1 MYSWSEVK
9 SKESRSWNGGPRG
22 ARSYVGR
29 EILFCLGFSLAF
41 LAVEAASKTAQGWPG
56 APAFYLPLGM
66 VAALFLCEGLGYWP
80 LVLLVAVVGAEVNYH
95 RPIASWCGLPGVVAI
110 YLFYILGIGLTRKW
124 WRIDPRMATV
134 RDVGRFAVTCLA
146 AAVPTAVVGMM
157 TLREDGIIGPADTVK
172 TAINWWE
179 SDAIAITSFTP
190 VLLLYVFPAVAAWRK
205 GKAFAGLLWG
215 RCQLRITASNLIL
228 VAAQG
233 CSIFL
238 TLWLVYFCDPVIPY
252 QPLYLLFLPVIWI
265 AVRHGLPGAA
275 LATFLM
281 NVFAM
286 FAADATHSADTGL
299 PRLQLAML
307 ALALTGLIVGAVVS
321 ERKRAEE
328 ALEQSESN
336 LSRAQSVAH
345 VGSWHVDI
353 RTKQLFWS
361 DETYRLFELPPG
373 TPVTRALVEE
383 AIPSED
389 LTAFHSRWR
398 AAMVTGSYDLEHRIR
413 AGGNVKWVRARA
425 RIEYGSNGR
434 AVLAIGTV
442 QDITQRKC
450 AEEALR
456 HAEEKYRAL
465 FEDAVVGMY
474 QSTPDGRLLTVN
486 RALAQM
492 FGYESPEQMLS
503 LNPEMPREIDGDGN
517 RNAEFRQLL
526 DSAGIVRDFE
536 YKVRRPDATEF
547 WILESARQVR
557 ANSGEI
563 LFIEG
568 ALHDISRRKLLEEQ
582 LRQAL
587 KMEAIGRLAGG
598 VAHDFNNALAVMM
611 GYSELAQM
619 NLHPEDPLH
628 KSLGEIIKAGHRAS
642 SLTRQLL
649 AFSRKQPFQPV
660 VLDLNAIVSEM
671 DKMLRRLIGE
681 DINLKITRDARLK
694 NVKADKGQI
703 EQILMN
709 LAVNARDAMPEG
721 GTLVIETA
729 NVEIG
734 EDEVRQHSFLK
745 AGNYVML
752 SVMDTGCGMSHE
764 VKAHIFEPFF
774 TTKGPE
780 KGTGLGLSTVY
791 GIVKQSDGFL
801 LVESEVGKGTT
812 FKNYF
817 PQIEIACATPAVV
830 ASTPVAQGGIET
842 VLLVEDEESLRK
854 LAQGCLQTCGYTVLE
869 ATDGQ
874 DALEVANRYRG
885 KIHLL
890 LTDVIMPGISGR
902 DLADQLAQVRPDVK
916 VLYMSGYT
924 HDLVT
929 QRGILASG
937 SELLQK
943 PFAISALLRKVRDM
957 LDEKAMHAAAH

>member
-1 MYSWSEVK
+1 MSIRSEVEGK
-9 SKESRSWNGGPRG
+9 DSHSPSAGTRA
-22 ARSYVGR
+22 ARSR
-29 EILFCLGFSLAF
+29 EFLFCLGFCIAF
-41 LAVEAASKTAQGWPG
+41 IAVESASKTAQGWPG

-66 VAALFLCEGLGYWP
+66 VAALFLWEGLSYWP
-80 LVLLVAVVGAEVNYH
+80 VVLLVAVIGAEINYH
-95 RPIASWCGLPGVVAI
+95 RPIASWCGLPGVVAV
-110 YLFYILGIGLTRKW
+110 YAFYIFGIAIARKW
-124 WRIDPRMATV
+124 WRIDPRLATV
-134 RDVGRFAVTCLA
+134 RDIGRFAVTCLA
-146 AAVPTAVVGMM
+146 AAVPTAVVGML
-157 TLREDGIIGPADTVK
+157 TLRGDGIIGPADAVK

-190 VLLLYVFPAVAAWRK
+190 LLLLYVFPFVTAWRK
-205 GKAFAGLLWG
+205 GEPVAGVPWG
-215 RCQLRITASNLIL
+215 RGPARVTLGHWIL
-228 VAAQG
+228 LAGQG
-233 CSIFL
+233 CSILL

-281 NVFAM
+281 NVMAM
-286 FAADATHSADTGL
+286 FTADATHSADTGL

-321 ERKRAEE
+321 ERKRADE

-345 VGSWHVDI
+345 VGSWHANIATNELV
-353 RTKQLFWS
+353 WS
-361 DETYRLFELPPG
+361 DEAYRLFELPPG
-373 TPVTRALVEE
+373 TPVTRALVEQ

-389 LTAFHSRWR
+389 LALFHDRWE
-398 AAMVTGSYDLEHRIR
+398 AAMVTGLYDLEHRIH
-413 AGGNVKWVRARA
+413 AGGSVKWVRARA
-425 RIEYGSNGR
+425 RIEYGADGQ
-434 AVLAIGTV
+434 AVLAIGTF
-442 QDITQRKC
+442 QDITQRKH

-474 QSTPDGRLLTVN
+474 QSTPEGRLLTVN
-486 RALAQM
+486 RALAHM
-492 FGYESPEQMLS
+492 FGYENPDEMLR
-503 LNPEMPREIDGDGN
+503 LNPVMPREINGSGN
-517 RNAEFRQLL
+517 RSTEFRQLL
-526 DSAGIVRDFE
+526 DSAGSVRDFE
-536 YKVRRPDATEF
+536 YQVRRPDATEF

-557 ANSGEI
+557 ASSGEI

-611 GYSELAQM
+611 GYSELAEL
-619 NLHPEDPLH
+619 NLHPDDPLH
-628 KSLGEIIKAGHRAS
+628 KNLGEIIKAGHRAS

-660 VLDLNAIVSEM
+660 VLDLNAIVLEM
-671 DKMLRRLIGE
+671 EKMLRRLIGE

-694 NVKADKGQI
+694 RIKADKGQI

-709 LAVNARDAMPEG
+709 LAVNSRDAMPEG
-721 GTLVIETA
+721 GTLLIETS

-734 EDEVRQHSFLK
+734 EDDVRQHSSLK
-745 AGNYVML
+745 AGHYVML
-752 SVMDTGCGMSHE
+752 RVTDNGCGMSNE

-791 GIVKQSDGFL
+791 GIVKQSDGYL
-801 LVESEVGKGTT
+801 LVESEVGKGTS
-812 FKNYF
+812 FKTYL
-817 PQIEIACATPAVV
+817 PQVEGTSVTPALV
-830 ASTPVAQGGIET
+830 ASIPAVAVGFET
-842 VLLVEDEESLRK
+842 VLLVEDEESLRN
-854 LAQGCLQTCGYTVLE
+854 LALGCLQTCGYKVLE
-869 ATDGQ
+869 AKDGR
-874 DALEVANRYRG
+874 DALEVANRHRG
-885 KIHLL
+885 TIHLL

-902 DLADQLAQVRPDVK
+902 ELADRLAQVRPEVK

-937 SELLQK
+937 CELLQK
-943 PFAISALLRKVRDM
+943 PFAINALLNKVRDM
-957 LDEKAMHAAAH
+957 LDGKAMHATAR